1 MKNDQYGFVY
11 IWYDKFQKR
20 FYIGAHWGNINDG
33 YICSSSWMMKA
44 YKKRPE
50 DFKRKILISNISDKK
65 TMFEEEHRFLSRI
78 KPEEIKTR
86 YYNICTVKKTHW
98 SATPNA
104 KTIAQKSGE
113 KRRGVPLGPC
123 SEETK
128 QKISEANKGRTFSEE
143 HKEKLRD
150 ARSKQIVTEESN
162 KKRSES
168 LKKAYVAGIK
178 KKPKGRER
186 LPPNKCLICGEDTPS
201 RRSNYC
207 KNHRYEAMNKT
218 RSTLPDS
225 KWLKED

>member
-1 MKNDQYGFVY
+1 MREKYGFVY
-11 IWYDKFQKR
+11 IWYDRKHKK
-20 FYIGAHWGNINDG
+20 FYIGSHWGNESDG
-33 YICSSSWMMKA
+33 YICSSKWMLQA
-44 YKKRPE
+44 YKRRPE
-50 DFKRKILISNISDKK
+50 DFKRRILKRVYDSRKK
-65 TMFEEEHRFLSRI
+65 LLEEEQYFLSKI

-86 YYNICTVKKTHW
+86 YYNLSAGKVGHW

-150 ARSKQIVTEESN
+150 ARSKQIITEESN

-168 LKKAYVAGIK
+168 LKKAYAAGIK
-178 KKPKGRER
+178 KKPKGREK